1 MLFLQQKEVF
11 MENFSLI
18 KKTQI
23 FDGVEENDVQAMAHC
38 FRIRFRNYN
47 KNNVISPQGAPLEDV
62 ILLLKGS
69 ANIENMDATGSV
81 SVLMNIKA
89 GQCYGLV
96 EACHG
101 DEFYS
106 SSLIAS
112 ENCLVMLIAKHRLI
126 NPCENKCPRHLTVIK
141 NIMHSL
147 ASRGMYFMDK
157 INHLTKKKIREKVL
171 SYLKSQ
177 SIRQNSTYF
186 DIPYNKT
193 ELAEYLAVD
202 RSALSSELSKMKA
215 EGIIDFDKK
224 HYHIKKDLDSI

>member
-1 MLFLQQKEVF
+1 

-18 KKTQI
+18 KKTLI

-47 KNNVISPQGAPLEDV
+47 KNSVISAQSVRLEDV
-62 ILLLKGS
+62 ILILKGS
-69 ANIENMDATGSV
+69 ANVENIDATGSV
-81 SVLMNIKA
+81 NVLMNIKA

-101 DEFYS
+101 DEYYS

-112 ENCLVMLIAKHRLI
+112 ENCLVMFIDKHRLI
-126 NPCENKCPRHLTVIK
+126 NPCQNKCLRHLTVMK
-141 NIMHSL
+141 NIMRSL
-147 ASRGMYFMDK
+147 AGQGMYFVDK
-157 INHLTKKKIREKVL
+157 INHLTKKKIRDKVL

-177 SIRQNSTYF
+177 SVRQNSTYF

-202 RSALSSELSKMKA
+202 RSALSTELSKMKA
-215 EGIIDFDKK
+215 EGLIDFEKK
-224 HYHIKKDLDSI
+224 HYHIKKDLDI